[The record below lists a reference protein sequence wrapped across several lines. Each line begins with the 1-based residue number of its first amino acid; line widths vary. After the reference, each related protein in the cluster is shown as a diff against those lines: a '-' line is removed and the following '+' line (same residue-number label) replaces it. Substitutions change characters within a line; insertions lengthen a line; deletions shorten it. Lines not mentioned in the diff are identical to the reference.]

1 MCQKGTG
8 AGTVQIDST
17 GHSKLAELNK
27 SVRFRPSVPAEK
39 DYEVPMKKKR
49 LGEALQER
57 GKISA
62 ADLQN
67 MIGQQQG
74 TLIHLGELLLD
85 RGIVAKEDLAEA
97 LEEVSHVPYVDCS
110 TVIPDPN
117 ALKLVPRAM
126 AERLF
131 VLPLRIE
138 QRRMVVCMVAPQNLV
153 TLDELRFTT
162 GYEVSPR
169 QSFRTE
175 LQAAIAYHYSDGTQ
189 KVTSSPALEKL
200 APIQMEEIEFFS
212 TSSRQT
218 NQEAIQEMQADL
230 RQRKTPAVRLVSE
243 IIQIA
248 VAKQASDIHIE
259 PRATETIVRVRVDGV
274 LRDVQS
280 IPRAIQTSLIS
291 RIKILSD
298 MDIAERR
305 APQDGRFMVSMGTR
319 QLDLRVSALPTQYGE
334 KVVIRLLQASAPLT
348 SLFDLGMPADVSE
361 NLWQLVSQPQGM
373 ILVTGPTGSGK
384 STTLYACLNKLQKP
398 AVNIVTVEDPVEY
411 VLPGINQAHVNT
423 KAGLTFAS
431 CLRSILRQD
440 PNIIMVGEIR
450 DKETAEIA
458 MKAAQTGHLVLST
471 LHTNDAVSAIVR
483 LLDLGIPGFLISSSV
498 TGILAQRLVRKLCSC
513 HAIQPATSE
522 FQTQLVQAG
531 ASKPPA
537 TMAVPIG
544 CEKCDSTGYRGRIGI
559 YELLRLD
566 DSIRNVVRASGSME
580 QVREIARANGMRM
593 MLEDAIEKLRMGM
606 TTLEEIFRVVPI
618 ENVSHAECP
627 KCNQRILPM
636 FKFCPHCGKQNIVQG
651 SSSASSS
658 RSGSRRAIS
667 DQVLQ

>member
-1 MCQKGTG
+1 
-8 AGTVQIDST
+8 
-17 GHSKLAELNK
+17 
-27 SVRFRPSVPAEK
+27 
-39 DYEVPMKKKR
+39 MKKKR
-49 LGEALQER
+49 LGEALRER

-67 MIGQQQG
+67 MISQQQG

-97 LEEVSHVPYVDCS
+97 LEEVSHVPYVECS
-110 TVIPDPN
+110 SVIPEPA
-117 ALKLVPRAM
+117 ALKLITRAT

-138 QRRMVVCMVAPQNLV
+138 QRRLVVCMVSPQNLV

-162 GYEVSPR
+162 GLEVSPR

-175 LQAAIAYHYSDGTQ
+175 LQAAIAHYYSDGTP
-189 KVTSSPALEKL
+189 KAAKPIVTEKL

-259 PRATETIVRVRVDGV
+259 PRAAETIVRVRVDGV
-274 LRDVQS
+274 LRDVMS
-280 IPRAIQTSLIS
+280 VPRALQTSLIS

-305 APQDGRFMVSMGTR
+305 APQDGRFMVTMGSR

-361 NLWQLVSQPQGM
+361 DLWQLISQPQGM

-423 KAGLTFAS
+423 RAGLTFAT

-471 LHTNDAVSAIVR
+471 LHTNDSVSAIVR
-483 LLDLGIPGFLISSSV
+483 LLDLGIPGFLIASSV

-513 HAIQPATSE
+513 HSVQPATAE
-522 FQTQLVQAG
+522 FQVQMVQAG

-537 TMAVPIG
+537 TMAIPIG
-544 CEKCDSTGYRGRIGI
+544 CEKCDNTGYRGRIGI

-566 DSIRNVVRASGSME
+566 DSMRTVIRTSGNID
-580 QVREIARANGMRM
+580 QVREISRANGMRM
-593 MLEDAIEKLRMGM
+593 MLEDAIEKLRLGM
-606 TTLEEIFRVVPI
+606 TTMEEILRVVPV
-618 ENVSHAECP
+618 ENVSRADCP

-636 FKFCPHCGKQNIVQG
+636 FKFCPHCGKENAVK
-651 SSSASSS
+651 SNSTH
-658 RSGSRRAIS
+658 SGSRHSTPEEI
-667 DQVLQ
+667 LQ